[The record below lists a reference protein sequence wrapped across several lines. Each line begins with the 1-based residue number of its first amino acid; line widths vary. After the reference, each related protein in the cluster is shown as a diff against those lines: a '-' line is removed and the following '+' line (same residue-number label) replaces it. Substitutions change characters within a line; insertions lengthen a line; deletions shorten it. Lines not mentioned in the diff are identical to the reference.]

1 MTAILNI
8 RTKRQVTFP
17 ESLLAMVG
25 ATVGDNLV
33 AEIENEKIVLKPQ
46 KAAAVDAFKALQ
58 KAFTESG
65 IPEKDMQNNLKKIR
79 REIYLNKYAQSLS

>member
-17 ESLLAMVG
+17 EPLLAMVG

-58 KAFTESG
+58 RAFSESG
-65 IPEKDMQNNLKKIR
+65 IPEKELQDNLKKIR